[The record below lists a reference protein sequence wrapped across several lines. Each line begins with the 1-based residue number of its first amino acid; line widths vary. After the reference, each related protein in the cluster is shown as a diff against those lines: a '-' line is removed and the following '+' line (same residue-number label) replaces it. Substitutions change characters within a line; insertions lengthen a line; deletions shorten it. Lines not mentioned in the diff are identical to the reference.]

1 MIVRKMDALA
11 KAAAVARAVIVAKVG
26 KQFDLD
32 SLRDIDAV
40 FRSLDGIRDRIGRQS
55 LRQNQLEQLAQ
66 CDELARDIVQYQRLQ
81 KQQKQLESILRAE
94 RGGRVFPLFSQ
105 VKSPCG
111 SISSSDPKLFDLQ
124 GGVAAGIV
132 LDKEFHPHIAD
143 ENRALEILEAVSG
156 DTGLER
162 NKRSKKLVIDDELA
176 LAGINLTDS
185 LLSIAI
191 GLPNTALCKRFLISP
206 RRAAVL
212 RETVIRRFPKLFL
225 WLDDYRRKVVSDGF
239 ASFENRRKHW
249 EGLGSSDMAK
259 RNKAVQS
266 AVRWLIGM

>member
-66 CDELARDIVQYQRLQ
+66 CDELARDIVQCQRLQ

-111 SISSSDPKLFDLQ
+111 SISSPDPGRTQ
-124 GGVAAGIV
+124 RTSASVGEV
-132 LDKEFHPHIAD
+132 L
-143 ENRALEILEAVSG
+143 
-156 DTGLER
+156 
-162 NKRSKKLVIDDELA
+162 
-176 LAGINLTDS
+176 
-185 LLSIAI
+185 
-191 GLPNTALCKRFLISP
+191 LCHMVSP
-206 RRAAVL
+206 RR
-212 RETVIRRFPKLFL
+212 T
-225 WLDDYRRKVVSDGF
+225 
-239 ASFENRRKHW
+239 
-249 EGLGSSDMAK
+249 GL
-259 RNKAVQS
+259 NPV
-266 AVRWLIGM
+266 